1 MNAKDVFA
9 RYSTQVHRWIFT
21 VSSGRLLGSFREMP
35 VLVLTTTGRKSG
47 KARSTMLTAP
57 IADDDRVV
65 IVASYGGD
73 DRNPTWFLNLR
84 ANSEVRVTMRGK
96 TTTMRARVATGDE
109 KTDLWPKVV
118 EANPGYADYQRKT
131 DRDIPLVILER

>member
-1 MNAKDVFA
+1 MNAKDVFS
-9 RYSTQVHRWIFT
+9 RYSTQVHRWIFSA
-21 VSSGRLLGSFREMP
+21 SSGRFLGEFRGMP
-35 VLVLTTTGRKSG
+35 VLILTTTGRKSG

-84 ANSEVRVTMRGK
+84 ANPEVRVTMRG
-96 TTTMRARVATGDE
+96 TTRTMRARVATSDE
-109 KTDLWPKVV
+109 KATLWPAVT
-118 EANPGYADYQRKT
+118 EANPGYGDYQRKT
-131 DRDIPLVILER
+131 DRDIPLVILEP